1 MSKKIIGALYV
12 SVLGLFSFANSAS
25 AALFDIWRGTGT
37 NGQTCNVSSRGCSL
51 CDGLTVAINIVND
64 LTTFAV
70 IATVGMVVYGAVRMM
85 LSGGSEEMFKE
96 AKGIIT
102 KAVIGLVIVLCSW
115 LIINTLIHLILGRV
129 DFPWNNVQCQ
139 NP

>member
-1 MSKKIIGALYV
+1 
-12 SVLGLFSFANSAS
+12 
-25 AALFDIWRGTGT
+25 
-37 NGQTCNVSSRGCSL
+37 
-51 CDGLTVAINIVND
+51 
-64 LTTFAV
+64 
-70 IATVGMVVYGAVRMM
+70 
-85 LSGGSEEMFKE
+85 MFKE